1 LSPLGAGPQQ
11 GSINTPVSAPP
22 VIAPSGDQ
30 ERAMAEQ
37 QQRMADQERRIADQN
52 NQMAELSRLVQEG
65 SQSSQQASGPDPAQQ
80 RKLDEQQR
88 QIADQT
94 RQMAEMS
101 RRMDEESRSS
111 RDSRDSDGQNERK
124 LDEQSR
130 LISDQNR
137 RMSDLDR
144 KLDDQS
150 KSSDVDKKGN
160 DAERD
165 QREADQIRENLDL
178 RRQIEV
184 ADRPPRE
191 VISEPETPRQAP
203 RQREPEILERQ
214 PDRSDQAPDLEEPTE
229 YPNVQY
235 QDDGFDEIQII
246 EQPRRPEGRREAI
259 VSRPR
264 DQRVEGGH
272 GVEGPRDKK
281 RSPSRPER
289 DGEREAWPVTTGSN
303 DIVRNRRW
311 EAVNDKQKEQ
321 YPSEGGSHVYDQY
334 QQLFEATG
342 GAGGLDDNAEGS
354 APLDV
359 NLLASLV
366 RWVSLAKGRVGD
378 ARLKTILDLY
388 LGSGRSSPQLRE
400 LLFSIS
406 NMVDTVSP
414 ETPHAAQECMDLLS
428 HLHGILTGGLQ
439 IARMPQITLSE

>member
-1 LSPLGAGPQQ
+1 MADSDSRLGTVEDELKILKEEVRRTLVDLRALLMRADSPMNEASTGRRDALPEREPEPQQPKAEMSQVLQQESTATPPAAAPAQPPAGGPSQPPAGGPSQPPAGGPGQPPTGGPGQPPAGGPGQPPAGLSPLGVGPQQ
-11 GSINTPVSAPP
+11 GTINTPVSAPP

-52 NQMAELSRLVQEG
+52 NQMAELSRMVQEG
-65 SQSSQQASGPDPAQQ
+65 SQTAQQPSGPDPAQQ
-80 RKLDEQQR
+80 KKVDEQQR

-130 LISDQNR
+130 LISEQNR

-150 KSSDVDKKGN
+150 KSSDVDNKGN

-165 QREADQIRENLDL
+165 RREADQIRENLDL

-191 VISEPETPRQAP
+191 VVAEPETPRRAP
-203 RQREPEILERQ
+203 LQREPEILEYQ
-214 PDRSDQAPDLEEPTE
+214 SDRSDQAPDLEEPTE
-229 YPNVQY
+229 NTNVQY
-235 QDDGFDEIQII
+235 QDDGFDDVQII
-246 EQPRRPEGRREAI
+246 EHPRRPEGRREAI
-259 VSRPR
+259 VSRQR
-264 DQRVEGGH
+264 DQRVGGGD

-289 DGEREAWPVTTGSN
+289 WP
-303 DIVRNRRW
+303 
-311 EAVNDKQKEQ
+311 
-321 YPSEGGSHVYDQY
+321 
-334 QQLFEATG
+334 
-342 GAGGLDDNAEGS
+342 
-354 APLDV
+354 
-359 NLLASLV
+359 
-366 RWVSLAKGRVGD
+366 RV
-378 ARLKTILDLY
+378 
-388 LGSGRSSPQLRE
+388 
-400 LLFSIS
+400 
-406 NMVDTVSP
+406 
-414 ETPHAAQECMDLLS
+414 
-428 HLHGILTGGLQ
+428 
-439 IARMPQITLSE
+439 